1 MPCKGIIAI
10 ILASGKGTRF
20 GMPKAEAGFDG
31 KSFVEHI
38 KTTLS
43 EAGISR
49 IVVADSYHSPD
60 MLATLRLSVADIMLR
75 EGDKGAANAYLIH
88 PVDFPFVCVS
98 SILEL
103 AKAHQDQ
110 PNAVIHPT
118 FMERRGHPIIIP
130 AGINLLIDDEGKGL
144 REVIA
149 KNKLSHIDVP
159 VFDAGVLSNINT
171 PEDLAK
177 WTQKS

>member
-20 GMPKAEAGFDG
+20 GMPKAEAGFAG

-38 KTTLS
+38 KNTLID
-43 EAGISR
+43 AGINR

-60 MLATLRLSVADIMLR
+60 MLATLRLAVADIMLR
-75 EGDKGAANAYLIH
+75 EGGKGGANAYLIF
-88 PVDFPFVCVS
+88 PVDFPFVTAS

-103 AKAHQDQ
+103 AQAHQTH
-110 PNAVIHPT
+110 PNAVIHPM
-118 FMERRGHPIIIP
+118 FMSRRGHPIIIP
-130 AGINLLIDDEGKGL
+130 AGINLLADDEGKGL

-149 KNKLSHIDVP
+149 KNNLSHIDVP
-159 VFDAGVLSNINT
+159 VLDTGVLSNINT
-171 PEDLAK
+171 QEDLAAWIRK
-177 WTQKS
+177 N